1 MHRYIIKRIL
11 LIIPVVFFVSFIIF
25 WLLDLAPGD
34 AAYILATDEMTDEE
48 IEVLRE
54 TMGLNDPVVER
65 YMRYV
70 ADVLRGDFGTSI
82 RSGAP
87 VWEQYVARFPT
98 TAKLAV
104 ASEIVTIAIALPMG
118 IIAARKKDSWVDF
131 GATTFNLLGLSIP
144 NFWLGLLLILW
155 FGVNRDWV
163 PVSGN
168 EGWQSYVLP
177 AIVIGTGNSAV
188 LGRTTRSAMLDV
200 LRQDYLR
207 TARAKGCSERTVVN
221 KHAFRNA
228 LIPIS
233 TIMFSQLGGLFGGAV
248 TTEAIFAL
256 PGVAQ
261 MSVQAIRNNDYAM
274 VTGSSIMTTTIITS
288 FVVVLDIFIA
298 YIDPRV
304 KAQYSK

>member
-34 AAYILATDEMTDEE
+34 AAYIMATDDMTDEE
-48 IEVLRE
+48 IETLRE
-54 TMGLNDPVVER
+54 VMGLNDPVVLR
-65 YMRYV
+65 YFRYV
-70 ADVLRGDFGTSI
+70 GGILQGDFGTSI

-87 VWEQYVARFPT
+87 VWDQYIARLPT
-98 TAKLAV
+98 TAKLAI
-104 ASEIVTIAIALPMG
+104 ASEIVTIGIAIPCG
-118 IIAARKKDSWVDF
+118 IIAARKKDSWFDF

-144 NFWLGLLLILW
+144 NFWLGLLFILW
-155 FGVNRDWV
+155 FAVNRDWF
-163 PVSGN
+163 PASGN

-177 AIVIGTGNSAV
+177 AIVVGTGNSAV
-188 LGRTTRSAMLDV
+188 LGRTCRSSMLDV
-200 LRQDYLR
+200 LSQDYLR

-233 TIMFSQLGGLFGGAV
+233 TIMFSQMGGLFGGAV
-248 TTEAIFAL
+248 TTEATFAL

-261 MSVQAIRNNDYAM
+261 LSVQAIRNNDYEL
-274 VTGSSIMTTTIITS
+274 VTGCSIMTTTIVTV
-288 FVVVLDIFIA
+288 FMVLLDIFVA

>member
-34 AAYILATDEMTDEE
+34 AAYIMATDEMTDEE

-54 TMGLNDPVVER
+54 TMGLNDPVFER
-65 YMRYV
+65 YLRYIGG
-70 ADVLRGDFGTSI
+70 VLKGDLGTSI

-87 VWEQYVARFPT
+87 VWDQYIARFPT
-98 TAKLAV
+98 TAKLAL
-104 ASEIVTIAIALPMG
+104 ASELVTVIIAIPLG
-118 IIAARKKDSWVDF
+118 ILAARKKDSWIDF

-155 FGVNRDWV
+155 FAVQRDWF
-163 PVSGN
+163 PASGN

-177 AIVIGTGNSAV
+177 AIVIGTGHTAV

-233 TIMFSQLGGLFGGAV
+233 TIFFNQLGGLFGGAV

>member
-54 TMGLNDPVVER
+54 SMGLNDPVFER
-65 YMRYV
+65 YLRYIAGV
-70 ADVLRGDFGTSI
+70 ARGDLGTSI

-87 VWEQYVARFPT
+87 VWDQYIARFPT

-104 ASEIVTIAIALPMG
+104 ASELVTVLIAIPMG

-131 GATTFNLLGLSIP
+131 GATSFNLLGLSIP

-155 FGVNRDWV
+155 FAVQHDWF
-163 PVSGN
+163 PASGN
-168 EGWQSYVLP
+168 EGWISYVLP
-177 AIVIGTGNSAV
+177 AIVIGTGHTAV

-248 TTEAIFAL
+248 TTEATFAL
-256 PGVAQ
+256 P
-261 MSVQAIRNNDYAM
+261 AI
-274 VTGSSIMTTTIITS
+274 
-288 FVVVLDIFIA
+288 
-298 YIDPRV
+298 
-304 KAQYSK
+304 

>member
-25 WLLDLAPGD
+25 WLLDFAPGD
-34 AAYILATDEMTDEE
+34 AAYVMATDDMTDEE

-54 TMGLNDPVVER
+54 TMGLNDPVVVR
-65 YMRYV
+65 YLRYIGG
-70 ADVLRGDFGTSI
+70 VLKGDLGTSI

-87 VWEQYVARFPT
+87 VWDQYIARFPT

-104 ASEIVTIAIALPMG
+104 ASEAVTVLIAIPMG
-118 IIAARKKDSWVDF
+118 ILAARKKDSWIDF

-155 FGVNRDWV
+155 FGVQRDWF

-168 EGWQSYVLP
+168 EGWISYVLP
-177 AIVIGTGNSAV
+177 AIVIGTGNSAS

-221 KHAFRNA
+221 RHAFRNA

-233 TIMFSQLGGLFGGAV
+233 TIFFNQLGGLFGGAV

-274 VTGSSIMTTTIITS
+274 VTGSSIMTTTIITG
-288 FVVVLDIFIA
+288 FVVILDIFIA
-298 YIDPRV
+298 FIDPRV

>member
-48 IEVLRE
+48 IETLRE
-54 TMGLNDPVVER
+54 VMGLNDPVIQR
-65 YMRYV
+65 YLRYIAGV
-70 ADVLRGDFGTSI
+70 ARGDLGTSI

-87 VWEQYVARFPT
+87 VWDQYIARFPT
-98 TAKLAV
+98 TAKLAL
-104 ASEIVTIAIALPMG
+104 ASELVTVIIAIPLG
-118 IIAARKKDSWVDF
+118 ILAARKKDSWIDF

-155 FGVNRDWV
+155 FAVRHDWF
-163 PVSGN
+163 PASGN
-168 EGWQSYVLP
+168 EGWISYVLP
-177 AIVIGTGNSAV
+177 AIVIGTGHTAV

-233 TIMFSQLGGLFGGAV
+233 TIFFNQLGGLFGGAV

-288 FVVVLDIFIA
+288 FVVILDIFIA

>member
-25 WLLDLAPGD
+25 WLLDFAPGD
-34 AAYILATDEMTDEE
+34 AAYIMATDEMTAEE

-70 ADVLRGDFGTSI
+70 ANVLRGDFGTSI
-82 RSGAP
+82 RSGAS

-155 FGVNRDWV
+155 FGVNRDWF

-168 EGWQSYVLP
+168 ETWKHYVLP

-233 TIMFSQLGGLFGGAV
+233 TIMFNQLGGLFGGAV
-248 TTEAIFAL
+248 TTEATFAL

-274 VTGSSIMTTTIITS
+274 VTGSSIMTTTIITG
-288 FVVVLDIFIA
+288 FVVLLDIFIA
-298 YIDPRV
+298 FIDPRV

>member
-34 AAYILATDEMTDEE
+34 AAYIMATDEMTDEE

-54 TMGLNDPVVER
+54 SMGLNDPVIQR
-65 YMRYV
+65 YLRYI
-70 ADVLRGDFGTSI
+70 AGVLKGDLGTSI

-87 VWEQYVARFPT
+87 VWDQYIARFPT
-98 TAKLAV
+98 TAKLAL
-104 ASEIVTIAIALPMG
+104 ASELVTVIIAIPLG
-118 IIAARKKDSWVDF
+118 ILAARKKDSWIDF

-155 FGVNRDWV
+155 FAVQHDWF
-163 PVSGN
+163 PASGN
-168 EGWQSYVLP
+168 EGWISYVLP
-177 AIVIGTGNSAV
+177 AIVIGTGHTAV

-233 TIMFSQLGGLFGGAV
+233 TIFFNQLGGLFGGAV

-288 FVVVLDIFIA
+288 FVVILDIFIA